1 MTPPSDGS
9 NGVSGTRL
17 LPLYGAGFVIA
28 LSATSVAAN
37 LAGYLHGTHATL
49 LTLGLLLAVY
59 GGAELLIKP
68 AFRILSYHL
77 GFRGVLLAGLTGS
90 ALASA
95 AFVIAESPFD
105 IGLAR
110 LGQGAAAA
118 AVGLS
123 AEAMLIQLP
132 VTGSSRSFGSYR
144 LWKAAGYI
152 VGPLLGGL
160 LVAAGGHLALFTTL
174 AVVAAAVA
182 VWAAVTVPAVE
193 SADTVGESM
202 LDLVR
207 RLSSA
212 HSLRPALALA
222 ASAAAVSIG
231 LGFLPVLATQRGL
244 GPLAAGAVVSALTG
258 AAASVQLPV
267 RRMRDTGRLAD
278 HTGIGIGLLL
288 VAGGFALA
296 STTQGIASLTVA
308 SGLLGAGAGLIAPL
322 AFTYLAR
329 GNPPERLA
337 QTVNLAEFSRLSGD
351 FGGPLLVGAISAT
364 STLNVGL
371 LAVTVVLAA
380 LANVLVM
387 TGRGTDR

>member
-9 NGVSGTRL
+9 NGVSATRL

-37 LAGYLHGTHATL
+37 LAGYLHGAHATL
-49 LTLGLLLAVY
+49 LTLGLLLAIC
-59 GGAELLIKP
+59 GGAELLLKP

-90 ALASA
+90 ALTSA

-132 VTGSSRSFGSYR
+132 ATGSSRSFGGYR

-152 VGPLLGGL
+152 VGPLFGGF
-160 LVAAGGHLALFTTL
+160 LVAGGHEALFTTL

-182 VWAAVTVPAVE
+182 VWAAVTVPPVE
-193 SADTVGESM
+193 SADTVGEST

-212 HSLRPALALA
+212 QCLRPALALA

-244 GPLAAGAVVSALTG
+244 GPLAAGAVVSTLTG
-258 AAASVQLPV
+258 VAASVQLPV
-267 RRMRDTGRLAD
+267 RRIRDAGRLAD

-296 STTQGIASLTVA
+296 SMTSGIASLTVA

-329 GNPPERLA
+329 GNPPERLV

-351 FGGPLLVGAISAT
+351 FGGPLLVGTISAA

-371 LAVTVVLAA
+371 LAVTVGLAA